1 MTDDMLIPLDQY
13 LASGIHIGTQQKT
26 KDMERYIYRVRQD
39 GLYVL
44 DIKTTDLRIRSIAK
58 FLAKYDVKKILVV
71 STRVYGHKPVRMF
84 SNFTGCSAVA
94 GRFVPGMLTNPNSR
108 TFLEPDL
115 LIITDPR
122 ADFQALREGAAIGIP
137 IVALCDSENM
147 LSNVDLAIPTNNKG
161 RKALSL
167 IYYLLAREMLRANG
181 SLPEDG
187 DIDFQLDDF
196 KQQ

>member
-84 SNFTGCSAVA
+84 SHFTGCSAVA

-122 ADFQALREGAAIGIP
+122 ADYQALREGAAIGIP

>member
-13 LASGIHIGTQQKT
+13 LASGNHIGTQQRPKIWRGT
-26 KDMERYIYRVRQD
+26 YTVFEGR
-39 GLYVL
+39 LYVL
-44 DIKTTDLRIRSIAK
+44 DNKTTDLRIALIAK
-58 FLAKYDVKKILVV
+58 FLASYDPRRFLVV

-84 SNFTGCSAVA
+84 SHYTGCKAVA
-94 GRFVPGMLTNPNSR
+94 GRFIPGMLTNPNSK
-108 TFLEPDL
+108 TFSEPEL

-137 IVALCDSENM
+137 IVALCDSENL

-181 SLPEDG
+181 AIPEDG

>member
-1 MTDDMLIPLDQY
+1 MLIPLDQY

-44 DIKTTDLRIRSIAK
+44 DIKTTDQRIALIAK
-58 FLAKYDVKKILVV
+58 FLASYDPKKILVV

-84 SNFTGCSAVA
+84 SHYTGCKAVA
-94 GRFVPGMLTNPNSR
+94 GRFIPGMLTNPNSK
-108 TFLEPDL
+108 TFSEPEL

-137 IVALCDSENM
+137 IVALCDSENL

-181 SLPEDG
+181 ALPEDG

>member
-1 MTDDMLIPLDQY
+1 
-13 LASGIHIGTQQKT
+13 
-26 KDMERYIYRVRQD
+26 MERYIYRVRQD

-44 DIKTTDLRIRSIAK
+44 DIKTTDVRIRSIAK
-58 FLAKYDVKKILVV
+58 FLAKYDAKKILVV

-84 SNFTGCSAVA
+84 SHFTGCNAVA
-94 GRFVPGMLTNPNSR
+94 GRFIPGMLTNPNSNN
-108 TFLEPDL
+108 FMEPDL

-122 ADFQALREGAAIGIP
+122 ADYQALREGAAIGIP

>member
-1 MTDDMLIPLDQY
+1 MLIPLDQY

-44 DIKTTDLRIRSIAK
+44 DIKTTDVRIRSIAK

-84 SNFTGCSAVA
+84 SHFTGCNAVA
-94 GRFVPGMLTNPNSR
+94 GRFIPGMLTNPNSNN
-108 TFLEPDL
+108 FMEPDL

-122 ADFQALREGAAIGIP
+122 ADYQALREGAAIGIP

>member
-84 SNFTGCSAVA
+84 SHFTGCSAVA

>member
-1 MTDDMLIPLDQY
+1 MTDELLIPLDQY

-44 DIKTTDLRIRSIAK
+44 DIKATDQRIRSIGK
-58 FLAKYDVKKILVV
+58 LLAKYDPQKVLVV
-71 STRVYGHKPVRMF
+71 STRVYGHKPVRKF
-84 SNFTGCSAVA
+84 SEHTHCKSVA
-94 GRFVPGMLTNPNSR
+94 GRFIPGMLTNPSNSQ
-108 TFLEPDL
+108 FMEPEL

-122 ADFQALREGAAIGIP
+122 ADYQALREGASIGIP

-147 LSNVDLAIPTNNKG
+147 ISNVDLAIPTNNKG

-181 SLPEDG
+181 TLPEDG
-187 DIDFQLDDF
+187 DIDFELEDF
-196 KQQ
+196 KQP

>member
-58 FLAKYDVKKILVV
+58 FLAKYDAKNILVV

-84 SNFTGCSAVA
+84 SHFSGCSAVA
-94 GRFVPGMLTNPNSR
+94 GRFVPGMLTNPKSR

-122 ADFQALREGAAIGIP
+122 ADYQALREGAAIGIP

-147 LSNVDLAIPTNNKG
+147 LSNVDLTIPTNNKG

>member
-1 MTDDMLIPLDQY
+1 MLIPLDQY

-58 FLAKYDVKKILVV
+58 FLAKFDAKNILVV

-84 SNFTGCSAVA
+84 SHFTGCKAVA
-94 GRFVPGMLTNPNSR
+94 GRFVPGMLTNPSSR
-108 TFLEPDL
+108 NFMEPDL

-122 ADFQALREGAAIGIP
+122 ADYQALREGAAIGIP
-137 IVALCDSENM
+137 IVALCDSENL
-147 LSNVDLAIPTNNKG
+147 LSNVDLAVPTNNKG

-167 IYYLLAREMLRANG
+167 IYYLLARELLRANG
-181 SLPEDG
+181 SIPEDG